1 MGRLRI
7 GENREKSKRLRNG
20 DDHRGWHLPWIALV
34 HGRLSESDKEK
45 VFEAAVIISM
55 LAVYAIN
62 RFTPLFDIALP
73 FNIAKNH
80 LNDACA
86 GLMFPAYVNALCIAA
101 KSRWRIA
108 GVRSALL
115 LGLVCCAVW
124 EGFAPLVVPWSVGDP
139 IDCACYV
146 ACTFSYTALRHF
158 VVDRAE
164 RREGP

>member
-1 MGRLRI
+1 MI
-7 GENREKSKRLRNG
+7 
-20 DDHRGWHLPWIALV
+20 V
-34 HGRLSESDKEK
+34 
-45 VFEAAVIISM
+45 SM
-55 LAVYAIN
+55 LAVYAVN
-62 RFTPLFDIALP
+62 KFTPLFDATLP

-86 GLMFPAYVNALCIAA
+86 GMMFPAYVNALCIAA

-139 IDCACYV
+139 IDCLCYLGGGLLY
-146 ACTFSYTALRHF
+146 AALRRLIQRKAAS
-158 VVDRAE
+158 DA
-164 RREGP
+164 

>member
-62 RFTPLFDIALP
+62 RFTPLFDALLP
-73 FNIAKNH
+73 FDIAKNH
-80 LNDACA
+80 LNDMCA
-86 GLMFPAYVNALCIAA
+86 GAMFPAYVNALCIAC
-101 KSRWRIA
+101 RNGWRVA
-108 GVRSALL
+108 SLRSALV
-115 LGLVCCAVW
+115 LGAVCCLAW
-124 EGFAPLVVPWSVGDP
+124 EGAAPLIVPWSVGDP

>member
-55 LAVYAIN
+55 LAVYAVN
-62 RFTPLFDIALP
+62 KFTPLFDVILP
-73 FNIAKNH
+73 PSIAKNH

-115 LGLVCCAVW
+115 LGLACCAVW

-139 IDCACYV
+139 IDCACYFGGV
-146 ACTFSYTALRHF
+146 LVYIVIRRLA
-158 VVDRAE
+158 VDNGPV
-164 RREGP
+164 RRDH